1 MKRKPQPFS
10 PQPRRS
16 WSGRSETELQALSS
30 SIYPILGSIA
40 AVASVIAVHEAG
52 HFLTARWQGIA
63 VQSFNI
69 GYGPKLLSYNETQSG
84 VEYNLRLLP
93 FGGYVAFP
101 RKEFEEERNEQETTT
116 AQDVWCSDNPVIQEE
131 NLLENRP
138 PLQRLLV
145 ISGGVLANLLLAFV
159 LSTGLSCTGRGIPQE
174 TLAPGLIVTSVSPAA
189 NAPARLAGIKEMD
202 KIMAVDGKETKEV
215 AAFVQTVRVHPNQ
228 PLDLIVERNG
238 EAIKLQVVPKVLY
251 EDAEASEVV
260 SVNDGRSGWKFLNP
274 TASIGIGVAP
284 NVKAVTFLK
293 ATNPIQAARYGFDA
307 TIKALVGTVRG
318 LGNAFSSGLAINQ
331 VGGPVSV
338 VATGADFLAGG
349 GNTLQ
354 SAAAFSALL
363 SVNLAVLNALPL
375 PVLDGGQF
383 VATLGEALGLPSLPR
398 RWKEVAFAVALL
410 GFVSFSAVV
419 FLGDVDRFLLHPL
432 RK

>member
-1 MKRKPQPFS
+1 MKSQFFCVLYLLLSLFCYIFPNGQAFQRPFYVKWKPQS
-10 PQPRRS
+10 LCPQSQRS
-16 WSGRSETELQALSS
+16 WSGGSETELQALSS
-30 SIYPILGSIA
+30 SIYPILGSMA

-52 HFLTARWQGIA
+52 HFLTARWQGIT

-101 RKEFEEERNEQETTT
+101 RKEEERNEQDATT
-116 AQDVWCSDNPVIQEE
+116 AQDVSRADDLAIREE

-202 KIMAVDGKETKEV
+202 KILAVDGKETKEV
-215 AAFVQTVRVHPNQ
+215 AEFVQTVRIHPNQ

-238 EAIKLQVVPKVLY
+238 QSMKLQVVPKVFY
-251 EDAEASEVV
+251 EDTETSKVA
-260 SVNDGRSGWKFLNP
+260 SVNDDRNGWKFLSP

-293 ATNPIQAARYGFDA
+293 AANPIQVKLYSIIA
-307 TIKALVGTVRG
+307 
-318 LGNAFSSGLAINQ
+318 
-331 VGGPVSV
+331 
-338 VATGADFLAGG
+338 
-349 GNTLQ
+349 
-354 SAAAFSALL
+354 
-363 SVNLAVLNALPL
+363 
-375 PVLDGGQF
+375 
-383 VATLGEALGLPSLPR
+383 E
-398 RWKEVAFAVALL
+398 
-410 GFVSFSAVV
+410 
-419 FLGDVDRFLLHPL
+419 
-432 RK
+432 